1 MLTTRPRD
9 WIVAATWL
17 AACLGASPA
26 KAASLE
32 ECRDI
37 DAADARLACYDALA
51 GRIEAPA
58 EPPAPPAAP
67 VMAETAPPA
76 EAPSAAPV
84 LAPEAPASRP
94 APPPRAPE
102 EPVAEAMP
110 EAPADDNARFGIE
123 QVERKADSPDVLES
137 RLVGDYEGWFGNTR
151 FELEN
156 GQVWR
161 QVQSGRARY
170 RGPPNPTVWIRK
182 RAFGSYRL
190 QVEGSNKTVRVER
203 VR

>member
-1 MLTTRPRD
+1 MIQAD
-9 WIVAATWL
+9 E
-17 AACLGASPA
+17 A
-26 KAASLE
+26 K
-32 ECRDI
+32 I
-37 DAADARLACYDALA
+37 
-51 GRIEAPA
+51 I
-58 EPPAPPAAP
+58 
-67 VMAETAPPA
+67 
-76 EAPSAAPV
+76 
-84 LAPEAPASRP
+84 
-94 APPPRAPE
+94 
-102 EPVAEAMP
+102 

-123 QVERKADSPDVLES
+123 QVERKAESPDVLES
-137 RLVGDYEGWFGNTR
+137 RLVGDYEGWFGDTR

-170 RGPPNPTVWIRK
+170 RGPPNPKVWIRK